1 MAAAKVPFNAA
12 FNDGTVK
19 IGDVFLYSGS
29 YYEIYKVEQVT
40 ITNSGRLRVSGKAR
54 RVTSPFQTG
63 DNAVLLTPAF

>member
-29 YYEIYKVEQVT
+29 YYEIYKIEQVT
-40 ITNSGRLRVSGKAR
+40 ITNSGRLRVSGRAR
-54 RVTSPFQTG
+54 RITSPFQTSN
-63 DNAVLLTPAF
+63 DAVLLTPAF

>member
-12 FNDGTVK
+12 FHDKTVK
-19 IGDVFLYSGS
+19 LGDVFLYSGS

-40 ITNSGRLRVSGKAR
+40 VTNSGRLRVQGKAR
-54 RVTSPFQTG
+54 RIRSPFETG